1 MRQLRKPTTVER
13 VTVDLQAR
21 MIVGSDDGAP
31 PGTVRRVRLLVQPGA
46 RVAISIDT
54 PTPAEAGPGRS
65 YKFVSL
71 PTDIQL
77 PIWLQPQQA
86 LYALVVSGTGGM
98 SELGY
103 ICEFFDEEGPL

>member
-13 VTVDLQAR
+13 VTVDLQAQ
-21 MIVGSDDGAP
+21 MIVDVDHGAP
-31 PGTVRRVRLLVQPGA
+31 PGTVRRVRLLCQPGP
-46 RVAISIDT
+46 RVAIAIDE
-54 PTPAEAGPGRS
+54 PTPVQAGPGRV

-71 PTDIQL
+71 PQDIQL

-86 LYALVVSGTGGM
+86 IFAVVVPGTGGM